1 MKDNNTVDTAQKGQT
16 ANKIQSEK
24 VQNAKKDKTPT
35 GKVTVISEKSLNER
49 LVRNSIAISA

>member
-1 MKDNNTVDTAQKGQT
+1 MYNLKIIINMKDNNTVDTAQKGQT

-35 GKVTVISEKSLNER
+35 GKVTVISEKR
-49 LVRNSIAISA
+49 V